1 MQFAIGKVRG
11 IYIGSQ
17 KGEGK
22 RFTES
27 AELIVGY
34 GLLGDNHAGQDSERQ
49 VSLFSSEVLSR
60 MQSEGFKVSAEE
72 LSANLLTEDLPLDS
86 LNPGVRLRIGETVL
100 EIVESRKPC
109 RSLTKIDHRLPK
121 KIYGECGQFAR
132 IVKGG
137 VVRNGDEVEVI
148 ESDRL
153 SDQNTFTAEA
163 QRTQR

>member
-1 MQFAIGKVRG
+1 MGKVKG

-27 AELIVGY
+27 AELIPGY
-34 GLLGDNHAGQDSERQ
+34 GLRGDNHAGQDAQRQ

-72 LSANLLTEDLPLDS
+72 LSANLLIEEIPLDS
-86 LNPGVRLRIGETVL
+86 LKPGLRLRIGETVL

-121 KIYGECGQFAR
+121 KIYGECGQFAK

-137 VVRNGDEVEVI
+137 VVRTGDDIEVI
-148 ESDRL
+148 ETGAFG
-153 SDQNTFTAEA
+153 N
-163 QRTQR
+163 